1 MPPQLAQ
8 HMDTYMNG
16 LFAVATDASPDVR
29 KRVCEA
35 MVMLLDVDLARL
47 APQMPNVITYMLQ
60 STQDADETVALEAC
74 EFWSAICETAAVTAL
89 EGVLPQLTPVLLNG
103 MVYSEVDIMILQ
115 GDDDDEGVEDR
126 PEEMKPRF
134 HRSRVV
140 GGDGGG
146 GGGGG
151 GEGDEEES
159 DDDDDDDGDG
169 EVAEWNLRKCSASG
183 LDIIAGTFK
192 ERILPTLLPLLQERI
207 ASDKWE
213 VRESAILALGAIAE
227 GCIEAISP
235 HLPQL
240 APWLIATLSDRQY
253 LIRSIT
259 CWTLSRYTK
268 WIVAQPS
275 HETYLR
281 PLMQEL
287 LKRVVDGKKKV
298 QEAACSAFATL
309 EEDAQMQLVPYL
321 QPIIT
326 NLMFAFSKYQ
336 AKNRLILY
344 DAIGTLADSVGAQLN
359 RPELTGIM
367 MPPLVE
373 RWQLLGDEDNGL
385 LPLLECFTSLA
396 QALGVGFQ
404 PFAQPVFERCI
415 RLIHTT
421 LEADQMAAASQVDP
435 PDKELL
441 VCALDLISGM
451 AEGLGASIEP
461 LVASASASGVVL
473 TTYLFEC
480 MKDPQADVRQSAF
493 ALVGDLARACIG
505 QLVPAL
511 PQYLPL
517 LTQQLVVDHVSVCN
531 NASWAIGEIAVK
543 VPPEHVAPYVEAAL
557 QRLIPIVNRYGEPS
571 LNKSLLENT
580 AITIGR
586 LGYAAAAPLAPHLGT
601 FCRCWCLALCAIR
614 DDIEK
619 EHACLGLCEMI
630 RLNPQA
636 PLNSL
641 MQLCEA
647 VGSWE
652 TPPPQLHSLFSQ
664 ILTGYKGSIPPDQ
677 WAPFQAAMK
686 PGLAQRLAERYGV

>member
-8 HMDTYMNG
+8 HMYTYINV
-16 LFAVATDASPDVR
+16 LFSVATDAAPDVR

-47 APQMPNVITYMLQ
+47 APRCWRGHAPVDA
-60 STQDADETVALEAC
+60 DADETVASRC
-74 EFWSAICETAAVTAL
+74 EFWSAICETAAVTL
-89 EGVLPQLTPVLLNG
+89 EGVLPSHAVLLNG

-151 GEGDEEES
+151 G
-159 DDDDDDDGDG
+159 G
-169 EVAEWNLRKCSASG
+169 EATRRSRTTTTTTATARWRSG
-183 LDIIAGTFK
+183 IAQVLGVRLDIIAG
-192 ERILPTLLPLLQERI
+192 RSRSGYCRRCCRCCRS
-207 ASDKWE
+207 ASR
-213 VRESAILALGAIAE
+213 VTRGGARVSILALGAIAE

-517 LTQQLVVDHVSVCN
+517 LTQQLVVDHV
-531 NASWAIGEIAVK
+531 
-543 VPPEHVAPYVEAAL
+543 
-557 QRLIPIVNRYGEPS
+557 
-571 LNKSLLENT
+571 
-580 AITIGR
+580 
-586 LGYAAAAPLAPHLGT
+586 
-601 FCRCWCLALCAIR
+601 
-614 DDIEK
+614 
-619 EHACLGLCEMI
+619 
-630 RLNPQA
+630 
-636 PLNSL
+636 
-641 MQLCEA
+641 
-647 VGSWE
+647 
-652 TPPPQLHSLFSQ
+652 
-664 ILTGYKGSIPPDQ
+664 
-677 WAPFQAAMK
+677 
-686 PGLAQRLAERYGV
+686 GV